1 VSVQTGSRQAAQS
14 SGPCHAAALIDH
26 VTALAKDELNLDRMP
41 NGAVLGDMT
50 EFVESA
56 SSPSYA
62 VKLHQEVL
70 WPKFQACFG
79 ADAKPEYWPN
89 VPMPSVRPTVTAT
102 RLPVAGAGPAA
113 VAVRYHLCVALE
125 LW

>member
-70 WPKFQACFG
+70 SPKFQACFG

-89 VPMPSVRPTVTAT
+89 VPMPSASDRHSDATPRRRGRP
-102 RLPVAGAGPAA
+102 RA